1 MHKIKF
7 SSTIVKS
14 QQNLEQM
21 TIKPIELTADDA
33 EQLRTMVKRG
43 TNWRERR
50 RAEVILLLS
59 QGHGVDSVA
68 KQVEQSPELIRRRR
82 RFWAS
87 TGMASIVD
95 KPRSG
100 APSKLNNQH
109 RAKLFEW
116 VNAEPLSSRVLLSRL
131 ESEYGVSICIDTL
144 FNELKRLGF
153 VCKRTR
159 HSLKKSVI
167 PSASS
172 KPN

>member
-1 MHKIKF
+1 
-7 SSTIVKS
+7 
-14 QQNLEQM
+14 M
-21 TIKPIELTADDA
+21 TIKPIELAADDA
-33 EQLRTMVKRG
+33 EQLRKIVKRG
-43 TNWRERR
+43 TDWRERR

-59 QGHGVDSVA
+59 QGHCVDSVA
-68 KQVEQSPELIRRRR
+68 EQVEQSPEVIRRRR
-82 RFWAS
+82 RMWNS

-100 APSKLNNQH
+100 APSKLNDKH

-116 VNAEPLSSRVLLSRL
+116 VNSEPLSSRVLLSRL
-131 ESEYGVSICIDTL
+131 ESEYGVSISIDTL

-153 VCKRTR
+153 VWKRTR
-159 HSLKKSVI
+159 HSLKKSAM